1 MPAKHTIT
9 NDAAGKFRFTLFGTN
24 GQVITT
30 SGPYATR
37 RGAMI
42 GLAAARRKAGVQE
55 TAKSTSTAKRTVKP
69 AAKSTVKRTVKPA
82 AKSTVKPAAKSTVKS
97 TVEAGREVDGQA
109 RR

>member
-9 NDAAGKFRFTLFGTN
+9 TDAAGKFRFTLFGTN

-37 RGAMI
+37 RGALI

-82 AKSTVKPAAKSTVKS
+82 EGTVKPAAKSTVKS
-97 TVEAGREVDGQA
+97 APSSRPRRA
-109 RR
+109 RSRAR